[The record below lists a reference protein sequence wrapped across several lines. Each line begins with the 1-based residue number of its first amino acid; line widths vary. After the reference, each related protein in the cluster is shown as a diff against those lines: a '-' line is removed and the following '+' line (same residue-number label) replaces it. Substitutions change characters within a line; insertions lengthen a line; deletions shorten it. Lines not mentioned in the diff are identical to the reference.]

1 MLVKEQKQHNKM
13 MATLAKNKFDG
24 DKEEEEKDMRDLEEM
39 FSKLNPMAQEFVP
52 RHHCRRRE
60 RPSSSSSAVGD
71 GHATAAIPNATATS
85 SRVIHTCTMHPN
97 FFLKYFI

>member
-1 MLVKEQKQHNKM
+1 M
-13 MATLAKNKFDG
+13 MATLAKNKFDC

-60 RPSSSSSAVGD
+60 RPSSSSSSSAVGD

-85 SRVIHTCTMHPN
+85 SRVIHTCTPTS
-97 FFLKYFI
+97 F